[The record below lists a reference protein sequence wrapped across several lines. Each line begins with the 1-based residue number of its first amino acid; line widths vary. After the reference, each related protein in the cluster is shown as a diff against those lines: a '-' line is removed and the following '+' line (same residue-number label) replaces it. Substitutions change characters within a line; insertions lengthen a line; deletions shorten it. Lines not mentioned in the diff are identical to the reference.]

1 MALADPSAQGYSAV
15 FLMDGV
21 EVARQMRATEFDAFL
36 DGYVGLSDLADTDVR
51 AVFLELDEDLLVR
64 SLVFFRIYFDE
75 EGRADSHWNIP
86 VETLARKGSA
96 GPDMGAGPIRLVCRS
111 RCPEQRYRSDLWD
124 PDMTPGSNHF
134 QSIRKAV
141 EANHLKYK
149 RKPVSRDDDIPVLR
163 TALGKPDADVAAREA
178 AAQRNRLAHIIREQ
192 RLRIKTLQGAH
203 QESLAAVQREHRL
216 ERQAWQEEKAELER
230 RTERTRLDSDKLR
243 KRLERRDQQV
253 KELREQLEEVR
264 VMVSAAPAGLEE
276 AAQAEVVLLR
286 EQLERKQRELDSQS
300 RLIRDLEK
308 AVTEARNKAPD
319 EGSLIRQLQD
329 QKVFLV
335 SYHAGV
341 GHLTLPFE
349 GLRRYFDNP
358 TGYAAEKC
366 GISEPAYRRWLEH
379 YENPV
384 CRAPGRKDGEIC
396 GRPVMRISQPADFE
410 PGVHDRCDKHAPASA

>member
-1 MALADPSAQGYSAV
+1 MALADPSEDGYAAV
-15 FLMDGV
+15 FLMDGID
-21 EVARQMRATEFDAFL
+21 VARQMRATEFDAFL

-51 AVFLELDEDLLVR
+51 AVFVQLGDDLLVR
-64 SLVFFRIYFDE
+64 GLVFFRIYFDE

-86 VETLARKGSA
+86 VESLASNGSA

-111 RCPEQRYRSDLWD
+111 LCPEKRFRSELWD

-149 RKPVSRDDDIPVLR
+149 RKTRGGDDPIPVLR
-163 TALGKPDADVAAREA
+163 TALGKPDADIAAREA
-178 AAQRNRLAHIIREQ
+178 TAQRNRLAHIIREQ
-192 RLRIKTLQGAH
+192 RLRIKTLQSAH
-203 QESLAAVQREHRL
+203 QDSLAAMQREHRL

-230 RTERTRLDSDKLR
+230 QLERAKLESGKLK

-253 KELREQLEEVR
+253 GELRKQLEEIQTL
-264 VMVSAAPAGLEE
+264 VSEGPAGLEE

-300 RLIRDLEK
+300 RTNRELES
-308 AVTEARNKAPD
+308 ALGEARRQAPD
-319 EGSLIRQLQD
+319 EDSLVRQLQD

-335 SYHAGV
+335 GYHAGV
-341 GHLTLPFE
+341 GHLTLPFND
-349 GLRRYFDNP
+349 LRRYFDNP

-366 GISEPAYRRWLEH
+366 GLSEPAYRRWLDH

-384 CRAPGRKDGEIC
+384 CRAPGSRDGEIC
-396 GRPVMRISQPADFE
+396 GQPVMRIGQPADFE
-410 PGVHDRCDKHAPASA
+410 PGVHDRCDKHASP